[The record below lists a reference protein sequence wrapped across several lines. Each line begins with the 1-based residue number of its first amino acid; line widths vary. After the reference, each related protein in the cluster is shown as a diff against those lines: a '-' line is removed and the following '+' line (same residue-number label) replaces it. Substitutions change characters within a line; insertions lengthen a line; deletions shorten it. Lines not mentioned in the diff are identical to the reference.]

1 MPKQPLADLSVVLAF
16 LRQGQGW
23 SQTELGEMAGV
34 LPSRINDYE
43 KDRKT
48 LHRGRLEY
56 LISFLGLPP
65 ERIDETLSC
74 LAANRA
80 ASRAPAGPGAH
91 FVQARRRIDR
101 IAVRCGRLAAD
112 FGRSVLTL
120 LTVEGEALH
129 SRQRAEMLWGRLKRR
144 TAAERRVLVEDGR
157 DYRSW
162 ALCER
167 VAAESL
173 TLAANQPRQA
183 LELAEL
189 ALRIGE
195 LAPGEVAWRQRLQ
208 GYALF
213 HVANARRVCN
223 DVPAGETA
231 LSRAGRLWQE
241 GAPGDPGLL
250 NAAVPLWIEA
260 AFRRDQRR
268 FPEALKRIDEALA
281 LDSGELRARMLLS
294 KSAIL
299 EILGDSN
306 GATAALAEAAPLIDV
321 AREPRLALVLRFNLL
336 VDLCHLERAAE
347 AAPKLREV
355 RELAEQLGEELD
367 LVRVV
372 WLEGKVAAGLGQSAE
387 ARAAFAQARREF
399 RARELA
405 YDYALVS
412 LDLSLVLLTS
422 GRPGDV
428 RRLAEEMVWIFSAQ
442 GIHREALAALQVF
455 CTAAREEVATIELT
469 SRVRRFL
476 YRAQHDRELR
486 FGQEEGAAS
495 Q

>member
-1 MPKQPLADLSVVLAF
+1 MDDRDRDPASKLAMVLLRYLHDWDQGDLARASRTAPSQVSAYDRGERDVPREVLERMAAAADFPANLLDALLWLLRSF
-16 LRQGQGW
+16 LVAAQGR
-23 SQTELGEMAGV
+23 SHADRVLGEGVAGE
-34 LPSRINDYE
+34 LIA
-43 KDRKT
+43 
-48 LHRGRLEY
+48 LIRLAEDV
-56 LISFLGLPP
+56 I
-65 ERIDETLSC
+65 
-74 LAANRA
+74 LAPLRRRA
-80 ASRAPAGPGAH
+80 TPGASRA
-91 FVQARRRIDR
+91 DR
-101 IAVRCGRLAAD
+101 EEAA
-112 FGRSVLTL
+112 
-120 LTVEGEALH
+120 ALW
-129 SRQRAEMLWGRLKRR
+129 ERLKPR
-144 TAAERRVLVEDGR
+144 APAERRLLVEEAR
-157 DYRSW
+157 EYQSW